1 MIGIFSVYYI
11 EGSKDATWVLIL
23 TYITK
28 QNNSFYSEQILEV
41 WENFPSP
48 AGFNPSLE
56 KC

>member
-11 EGSKDATWVLIL
+11 EGSKDAKWVLIL